1 MRIAI
6 SDGPIPFARRDARNG
21 IVWIKRA
28 FAMFRATPLRWLLLL
43 FTYYLL
49 IGLLEFGP
57 VQAVGQFVAPLL
69 KPVFAVG
76 FLAAAWSQ
84 ERGIAPRFEDLFRGF
99 RSNLLALV
107 PLGAVFLAGIT
118 LAVLATTLIDDGQ
131 LIAVLSGAEKP
142 TEEALAS
149 GPVQLAMLFGVACAM
164 PSLLALWFAPAL
176 VVFNDASAVRA
187 LGTSLRAAIAN
198 WRPIAVYCLA
208 VFVLGGVLP
217 IFALSIAHLFG
228 DAAAGMVALF
238 VVVPYVFTL
247 VATLHIS
254 DYVSYRDL
262 FHGDES
268 PPAPPQETPPDSR
281 V

>member
-1 MRIAI
+1 MRAAT
-6 SDGPIPFARRDARNG
+6 SNVSIPFARRDARNG

-28 FAMFRATPLRWLLLL
+28 YTMFRAAPLRWLLLL
-43 FTYYLL
+43 FSYYLL

-57 VQAVGQFVAPLL
+57 LQAVGQFVAPLL

-84 ERGIAPRFEDLFRGF
+84 ERGIAPRFEHLFRGF

-107 PLGAVFLAGIT
+107 PLGAVFLVGIT
-118 LAVLATTLIDDGQ
+118 LAVIATALVDDGR
-131 LIAVLSGAEKP
+131 LMALMSGAEKP

-149 GPVQLAMLFGVACAM
+149 GPVQLAMLFGAACAM

-176 VVFNDASAVRA
+176 VVFNDAGAVRA

-198 WRPIAVYCLA
+198 WRPIGVYCLA

-228 DAAAGMVALF
+228 DAVAGIVALF
-238 VVVPYVFTL
+238 VVVPYLFTL
-247 VATLHIS
+247 VAALHIS

-262 FHGDES
+262 FHADE
-268 PPAPPQETPPDSR
+268 PPPGASSDSLQ
-281 V
+281 

>member
-1 MRIAI
+1 MRAAV
-6 SDGPIPFARRDARNG
+6 SNVSIPFARRDARNG
-21 IVWIKRA
+21 IVWLKRA
-28 FAMFRATPLRWLLLL
+28 YAMFRAAPLRWLLLL

-57 VQAVGQFVAPLL
+57 LQAVGQFIAPLL
-69 KPVFAVG
+69 KPVFSVG

-84 ERGIAPRFEDLFRGF
+84 ERGIAPRFEHLFRGF

-118 LAVLATTLIDDGQ
+118 LAVIATALVDDGR
-131 LIAVLSGAEKP
+131 LMALMSGAEKP

-149 GPVQLAMLFGVACAM
+149 GPIQLAMLFGVACAM

-176 VVFNDASAVRA
+176 VVFNDAGAVRA

-198 WRPIAVYCLA
+198 WRPIGVYCIA

-217 IFALSIAHLFG
+217 VFALSIAHLFG
-228 DAAAGMVALF
+228 DAVAGAVALF
-238 VVVPYVFTL
+238 VVVPYLFTF
-247 VATLHIS
+247 VAALHIS

-262 FHGDES
+262 FHSAES
-268 PPAPPQETPPDSR
+268 LPETPPDSPQ
-281 V
+281 